1 MSQMFETDIGSL
13 FPKEDADVDARLV
26 DMCGKM
32 LPIRDRLTLLEN
44 GQLRLL
50 DLIEKMVELDKT
62 RARAFDLLDERV
74 KRAAVHAG
82 LRQQAIDALNARIS
96 TLEQEVR
103 NG

>member
-13 FPKEDADVDARLV
+13 LSTEPATRRDLSVARSR
-26 DMCGKM
+26 
-32 LPIRDRLTLLEN
+32 ISQLEKD
-44 GQLRLL
+44 QQRLL

-96 TLEQEVR
+96 KLEQEVR